1 MKRAPLKS
9 LIGPVM
15 VLVAAVVIGNLVAG
29 VVWTVPHWRART
41 GVVGGAGGVER
52 ARQRVEPS
60 LQLVRDTYG
69 RLNQADTDLETFRRR
84 LVATVGGAELLSM
97 LDGAGDGVGIDLDD
111 ATLQYLP
118 LDELGVVQLSI
129 TLPVAGTYE
138 AVRRLLDELVALPVF
153 LVVDGV
159 GLQTFGAAA
168 AASPEEQAVR
178 VDLAIS
184 VFLADPE
191 LGAPA
196 RASTRAPATRAP
208 RRALVSE
215 RQTDKLRQA
224 ARGDDPQDI
233 ADELIAT
240 LALLPALP
248 VDPASLVVNLDKLDT
263 PLIAS
268 EPRRNLFSVVLPP
281 APEPLALEQ
290 PEDLEPPPPT
300 LPVRLLGV
308 LRIEGRWHASLTDEF
323 DVFIVEAGDSLPNG
337 VRIVEVGADY
347 TEVVFGSERT
357 RLTLEGSRP

>member
-15 VLVAAVVIGNLVAG
+15 VMVAAVVIGNLAAG

-84 LVATVGGAELLSM
+84 LVTTVGGAELLTM
-97 LDGAGDGVGIDLDD
+97 LDEAGDGVGIDLDD

-159 GLQTFGAAA
+159 GLQAFGAAA
-168 AASPEEQAVR
+168 AASPE
-178 VDLAIS
+178 
-184 VFLADPE
+184 ADS
-191 LGAPA
+191 G
-196 RASTRAPATRAP
+196 
-208 RRALVSE
+208 
-215 RQTDKLRQA
+215 
-224 ARGDDPQDI
+224 
-233 ADELIAT
+233 
-240 LALLPALP
+240 
-248 VDPASLVVNLDKLDT
+248 
-263 PLIAS
+263 
-268 EPRRNLFSVVLPP
+268 
-281 APEPLALEQ
+281 
-290 PEDLEPPPPT
+290 
-300 LPVRLLGV
+300 
-308 LRIEGRWHASLTDEF
+308 
-323 DVFIVEAGDSLPNG
+323 
-337 VRIVEVGADY
+337 
-347 TEVVFGSERT
+347 
-357 RLTLEGSRP
+357 